1 MWYLFGDDYLFDL
14 IKLTDR
20 TYYFDLPTKIGVY
33 VKDDKSVVLIDSGVN
48 EKTAKRMLKEIEN
61 NGWRLDFIINTHS
74 HTDHAGGN
82 RFLCE
87 TTGCK
92 AYASEVENILIEYP
106 DVEAT
111 LVYGGY
117 PCRDFRKRFMNT
129 EPSRTYDIC
138 EAPLP
143 EGMEIF
149 PLYGHTAHMIGVK
162 TPDDVYFIADVVNSK
177 ATIDRA
183 VICYVYDIDT
193 QLETLENLKKLDGKI
208 CVPAHAES
216 TENVAYLAKINIE
229 NILSIR
235 ECILEFLREKPMTTE
250 EMVSA
255 VSNKFELRLDFM
267 GLVMVT
273 SAVRSHLVSLRHKG
287 VINWYIENYFHY
299 WKMEE

>member
-1 MWYLFGDDYLFDL
+1 MFDL
-14 IKLTDR
+14 VKLTES

-33 VKDDKSVVLIDSGVN
+33 RIDDKNVVLIDSGLN
-48 EKTAKRMLKEIEN
+48 EKTANRVLKELKKN
-61 NGWRLDFIINTHS
+61 NWEVKYIINTHS

-82 RFLCE
+82 KFICE

-92 AYASEVENILIEYP
+92 AYAPEVENVLIEFP

-111 LVYGGY
+111 LVYGGF
-117 PCRDFRKRFMNT
+117 PCRDFRKKFMNT
-129 EPSRTYDIC
+129 EPSKTFDIS

-162 TPDDVYFIADVVNSK
+162 TPDDVYFIADSVNGK
-177 ATIDRA
+177 AALDKV
-183 VICYVYDIDT
+183 VICYNYDIDT
-193 QLETLENLKKLDGKI
+193 QLETLENLKKLDGKL
-208 CVPAHAES
+208 CVPAH
-216 TENVAYLAKINIE
+216 TEPTTNVSYLADINIE
-229 NILSIR
+229 NILLIR
-235 ECILEFLREKPMTTE
+235 ESILELLREKPMTTE
-250 EMVSA
+250 EVTSA
-255 VSNKFELRLDFM
+255 LANKFELKLDFM

-273 SAVRSHLVSLRHKG
+273 STVRSYLVRLRHKG